1 LQALHLKAYS
11 VIKKNPYAC
20 HGIIPKLPRVE
31 SRRELRKH
39 FKKYFRQMKIKKP
52 ENAETAQ
59 KKPPFR
65 AGKTP
70 AAFHA
75 QAFSITAQKWK
86 TKKNRRFSP
95 AVLGSDYPMLPS
107 DQWLSSSIKAA

>member
-1 LQALHLKAYS
+1 MLILQALHLKAYS
-11 VIKKNPYAC
+11 VIKKYPCAC
-20 HGIIPKLPRVE
+20 HGIIPKAPSVE
-31 SRRELRKH
+31 SRRELRNH

-75 QAFSITAQKWK
+75 QAFSITAQE
-86 TKKNRRFSP
+86 
-95 AVLGSDYPMLPS
+95 
-107 DQWLSSSIKAA
+107 